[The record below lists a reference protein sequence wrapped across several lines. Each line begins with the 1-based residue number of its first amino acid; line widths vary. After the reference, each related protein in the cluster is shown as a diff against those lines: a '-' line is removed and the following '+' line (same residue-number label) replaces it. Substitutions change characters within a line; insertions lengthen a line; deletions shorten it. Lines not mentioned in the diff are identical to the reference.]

1 MTYENTIRL
10 SDLYNLFNTHFFVCP
25 FHVRIFETILY
36 SEQFNCVCPLH
47 FFRRLFRSQPKIPLQ
62 IRHIVDLTIQIFC
75 ASSAL
80 CRRSPPPKLDKLAA
94 PWESDPAPRQSR
106 NGADEAMPKEATVDN
121 TTKTVWTEVDVDTL
135 PEQMRK
141 ALTTYRERQKAA
153 NEAREAFN
161 SAFIAAARKSKKIPD
176 TMDVLVSHNFGK
188 LSVAVTKAGEKRSKG
203 AAKPLFTF

>member
-1 MTYENTIRL
+1 M
-10 SDLYNLFNTHFFVCP
+10 
-25 FHVRIFETILY
+25 
-36 SEQFNCVCPLH
+36 
-47 FFRRLFRSQPKIPLQ
+47 
-62 IRHIVDLTIQIFC
+62 
-75 ASSAL
+75 
-80 CRRSPPPKLDKLAA
+80 
-94 PWESDPAPRQSR
+94 
-106 NGADEAMPKEATVDN
+106 DN